1 MIASISAV
9 PGDAVITRE
18 RQEGFRH
25 WSKDRPAA
33 ATSGQLGDIDLAG
46 AVGNIGHLKESFKY

>member
-9 PGDAVITRE
+9 PGDAMITRE
-18 RQEGFRH
+18 HQEGLRH
-25 WSKDRPAA
+25 WSQDRPAA
-33 ATSGQLGDIDLAG
+33 ATSRRLGDRDLAG